1 MRRRS
6 AALGAVCL
14 LILSIAGCGEEPRPG
29 AAAPAAPV
37 AAPRP
42 APYPVSPSGGTP
54 ATGPG
59 DRFNDCERIW
69 CLTHHENYFVD
80 HFLQGHTG
88 WVLHDARRGDVFVP
102 RYRTEGPEFHDAGAA
117 ALRFCGS
124 HVHPYFLGVAGGP
137 VRHTGF
143 NRALGYGRDHFSSYG
158 TRLDP
163 CCINGL
169 GWGFLHSST
178 PHRFP
183 FHDLARYL
191 DHPETGWQRPFAARP
206 R

>member
-1 MRRRS
+1 
-6 AALGAVCL
+6 
-14 LILSIAGCGEEPRPG
+14 
-29 AAAPAAPV
+29 
-37 AAPRP
+37 
-42 APYPVSPSGGTP
+42 VSPSGGTP

-69 CLTHHENYFVD
+69 CLTHKENYFVD
-80 HFLQGHTG
+80 HFLEGHIG
-88 WVLHDARRGDVFVP
+88 WIIHDTRRGDVFVP

-124 HVHPYFLGVAGGP
+124 HVHPYLFGIAGGP
-137 VRHTGF
+137 VRDTGF
-143 NRALGYGRDHFSSYG
+143 NRTLGYGRDHFSSYG

-169 GWGFLHSST
+169 GWAFLHSST
-178 PHRFP
+178 PRRFP
-183 FHDLARYL
+183 FHGLAPYL
-191 DHPETGWQRPFAARP
+191 DHPETGWQRPFVAKP